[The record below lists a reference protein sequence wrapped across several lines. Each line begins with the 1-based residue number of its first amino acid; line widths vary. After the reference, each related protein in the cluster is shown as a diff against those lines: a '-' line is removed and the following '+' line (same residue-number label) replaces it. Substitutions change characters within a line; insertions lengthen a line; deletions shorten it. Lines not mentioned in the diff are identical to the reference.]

1 MQRFRDVVR
10 DAERSTVIFNL
21 DMGRVPTINAEN
33 MSRKATLALTTM
45 AAKVEKKTGT
55 IPSEEKIAI
64 IDDVLSASSGIKFF
78 GSTTKTYNN
87 PRDPLRGAFCT
98 IPVKY
103 EFKDKETRSQA
114 EFILRQTCN
123 VNCSTP
129 YPHILRECI
138 RRTVEHVKNS
148 FPDCQVK
155 VLVDIAGH
163 CLKVARRESKET
175 GWIYAKQDI
184 PIPPEALDVRSKKI
198 PDTLKLELPVYSPRK
213 LPIEPEVAGMES
225 ENDEL

>member
-21 DMGRVPTINAEN
+21 DMGRVPTINTEN

-45 AAKVEKKTGT
+45 AAKVEKRTGT
-55 IPSEEKIAI
+55 IPTEESIAI

-78 GSTTKTYNN
+78 GNTTKTYNN
-87 PRDPLRGAFCT
+87 PRDSLSGAFCT
-98 IPVKY
+98 VPVKY

-114 EFILRQTCN
+114 EFILRKTCN

-129 YPHILRECI
+129 YPTILRECI
-138 RRTVEHVKNS
+138 WRTVENVKNS
-148 FPDCQVK
+148 YPDCQVK

-163 CLKVARRESKET
+163 CLKVARRESKDR
-175 GWIYAKQDI
+175 GWIYATQDI
-184 PIPPEALDVRSKKI
+184 PIPSEALDVRSKKI
-198 PDTLKLELPVYSPRK
+198 PDSLKLELPVYSPRK
-213 LPIEPEVAGMES
+213 TPVEPEVAGMDTET
-225 ENDEL
+225 EEI